1 MVRAFS
7 RILTEYGD
15 VLCKSLDSL
24 RVQENA
30 NLERH
35 YLHTF
40 HTKFFLMLISYS
52 NIVLTNE
59 KKLISLRSY
68 YFRELIIAEN

>member
-1 MVRAFS
+1 MVCSFS

-15 VLCKSLDSL
+15 ILCKSLDSL
-24 RVQENA
+24 RIQENA
-30 NLERH
+30 NQERH
-35 YLHTF
+35 LHTF
-40 HTKFFLMLISYS
+40 HTKFFLILISYS
-52 NIVLTNE
+52 NIVLTDG